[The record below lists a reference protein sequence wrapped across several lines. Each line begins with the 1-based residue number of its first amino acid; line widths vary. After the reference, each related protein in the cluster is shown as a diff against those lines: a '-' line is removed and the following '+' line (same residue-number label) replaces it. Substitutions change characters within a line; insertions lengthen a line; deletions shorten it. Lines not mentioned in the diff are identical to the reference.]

1 MRFKVKEISFIVSS
15 ETQNKNK
22 KSDNIPP
29 YFSGMVPVSSHSRE
43 LDTALLSRTRTSH
56 QAVVPSDPGWT
67 MTSQVR
73 ERPTLMLVKM
83 LVNSLMT
90 LIHISTIYSVPL
102 ILLEML
108 PSSLL
113 LTLLPVGVV

>member
-1 MRFKVKEISFIVSS
+1 M
-15 ETQNKNK
+15 
-22 KSDNIPP
+22 
-29 YFSGMVPVSSHSRE
+29 
-43 LDTALLSRTRTSH
+43 
-56 QAVVPSDPGWT
+56 PSDPGWT

-73 ERPTLMLVKM
+73 ERPTLMLIKM